1 VLRAEGSIR
10 AADARDQKKA
20 FDRTSPQGQDLA
32 MPIDPTLLLACVLAS
47 IVVALAPGPDM
58 MFVLGQTLAGGT
70 RRGWAAALGIYCG
83 ATVHILL
90 ASLGVAALLA
100 AEPALFT
107 TLRLA
112 GGAYLLW
119 LGIQSLRAAWAGAPV
134 GAPSGKAVRRVL
146 LQGALTNLTNP
157 KVALFFLAFLPQF
170 VSTAPGRAPEWA
182 QMLILGPVLP
192 LVSVP
197 VFAVIIAGAAK
208 AAGMLSRSAGAAR
221 WLNGVAGAIFIGL
234 GTRLMVSR

>member
-1 VLRAEGSIR
+1 
-10 AADARDQKKA
+10 
-20 FDRTSPQGQDLA
+20 
-32 MPIDPTLLLACVLAS
+32 MPIDPALLLACILAS

-58 MFVLGQTLAGGT
+58 MFVLGQTLAGGA

-83 ATVHILL
+83 AAVHILM
-90 ASLGVAALLA
+90 AALGVAALLA
-100 AEPALFT
+100 AEPALFAA
-107 TLRLA
+107 LRLA

-119 LGIQSLRAAWAGAPV
+119 LGILSLRAAWAGGAL
-134 GAPSGKAVRRVL
+134 GAPSRVPVRRVM

-170 VSTAPGRAPEWA
+170 VSTSPERAPEWL
-182 QMLILGPVLP
+182 QMLLLGPVLP

-197 VFAVIIAGAAK
+197 IFAAIIAGAAR
-208 AAGMLSRSAGAAR
+208 AAGLMARSGRAAQ

-234 GTRLMVSR
+234 GARLIISRG

>member
-1 VLRAEGSIR
+1 
-10 AADARDQKKA
+10 
-20 FDRTSPQGQDLA
+20 
-32 MPIDPTLLLACVLAS
+32 MPVDPALLLACILAS
-47 IVVALAPGPDM
+47 AVVALAPGPDM

-83 ATVHILL
+83 AAVHILL
-90 ASLGVAALLA
+90 AALGVAALLA

-107 TLRLA
+107 ALRLA
-112 GGAYLLW
+112 GGGYLLW
-119 LGIQSLRAAWAGAPV
+119 LGLQSLRAAWVGAPV
-134 GAPSGKAVRRVL
+134 GAPSAAVRRVL

-170 VSTAPGRAPEWA
+170 VSPSPGRAPEWV
-182 QMLILGPVLP
+182 QMLLLGPVLP

-208 AAGMLSRSAGAAR
+208 AAGLLAHSASAAR
-221 WLNGVAGAIFIGL
+221 WLNGVAGAIFLGL
-234 GTRLMVSR
+234 GARLIVSRS